1 MNVLVVDDHTV
12 MRQGVQR
19 LLAAIDRVS
28 VIEAGNARDAMLAAR
43 RERPDLV
50 VLDINLKETSGL
62 DLLRRFRLEWP
73 TLRVVVFSMYAD
85 VVYARSALRLG
96 ALGFVSKS
104 APAEEL
110 VAAVRRGLRGE
121 GYVDQETAQALER
134 APAAGDEGRRL
145 SGREAEVLRLL
156 ADGKSL
162 SGIAETLGVAYKTVA
177 NQCTRIKEKLG
188 IDRTS
193 ELIRFAIE
201 NRGSDVMSEDWRA
214 NPSGQD
220 RTPPRT

>member
-12 MRQGVQR
+12 MRQGIQR
-19 LLAAIDRVS
+19 LLGAIDRV
-28 VIEAGNARDAMLAAR
+28 VVVEAGSAREAMLAAR

-50 VLDINLKETSGL
+50 VLDINLKESSGL
-62 DLLRRFRLEWP
+62 DLLRRFHHEWP
-73 TLRVVVFSMYAD
+73 SLRVVVFSMYAD

-110 VAAVRRGLRGE
+110 VAAVRHGLRGE
-121 GYVDQETAQALER
+121 GYIDHETAQALELV
-134 APAAGDEGRRL
+134 PAGSDEARRL
-145 SGREAEVLRLL
+145 SRREAEVLRLL

-188 IDRTS
+188 IERTS
-193 ELIRFAIE
+193 ELIRFAVE
-201 NRGSDVMSEDWRA
+201 NRGSDVIREDWCARS
-214 NPSGQD
+214 PGRD
-220 RTPPRT
+220 